1 MSKKLTIEEIEE
13 IRVLY
18 RTGEWSYSELG
29 EKFGCSKVT
38 IMRKVKGDPPQVK
51 IAPPPKEEPPPEPS
65 PRVMPFTYDPI
76 QFRIQKFQEISL
88 SIDNMEQRGTNP
100 AQLHKLQIELHD
112 QITDRIREQNGGANI
127 ENEEELLLVIQ
138 QAVIGLPP
146 ILREQLLETLSDD
159 YSNIIP
165 LEGEG

>member
-1 MSKKLTIEEIEE
+1 MSKKLTIEEKEE

-18 RTGEWSYSELG
+18 RTGEWSMGKLG
-29 EKFGCSKVT
+29 EKFGCSKMT
-38 IMRKVKGDPPQVK
+38 IKRTIDATQIK
-51 IAPPPKEEPPPEPS
+51 IAPPPKEEPSPEPS
-65 PRVMPFTYDPI
+65 SRVMPFTYDPI

-100 AQLHKLQIELHD
+100 AQLHKLQIDLHD
-112 QITDRIREQNGGANI
+112 QITERIREQNGGANI

-165 LEGEG
+165 MEGEG

>member
-1 MSKKLTIEEIEE
+1 MSKKLTIEEKEE

-18 RTGEWSYSELG
+18 RTGEWSMGKLG
-29 EKFGCSKVT
+29 EKFGCSKMT
-38 IMRKVKGDPPQVK
+38 IKRTIDATQIK

-100 AQLHKLQIELHD
+100 AQLHKLQIDLHD
-112 QITDRIREQNGGANI
+112 QITERIREQNGGANI